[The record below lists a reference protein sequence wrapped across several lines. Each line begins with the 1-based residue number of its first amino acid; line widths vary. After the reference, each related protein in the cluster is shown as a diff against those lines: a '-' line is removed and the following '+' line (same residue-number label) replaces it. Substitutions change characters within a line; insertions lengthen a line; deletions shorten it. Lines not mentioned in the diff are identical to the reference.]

1 MLQRQLGSPAVN
13 RSKAAG
19 CTAFQTGRVQYRA
32 FQQRASRQTCTTVC
46 QAAAADAAAPVK
58 GDLLNVSY
66 YPSRADAANVS
77 KGWYIIDAKGQTLG
91 RLATLAATY
100 IRGKHLSTYTP
111 SMDMGAYVVVINAD
125 QVTVT
130 GNKPDD
136 KLYFRHVN
144 GRPGSWKSE
153 TFNQLQRRLPE
164 RIIEHAVKGMLPK
177 GRLGRKIRL
186 HLKVYKGEQHPHVA
200 QQPVDITADI
210 VSKRRSIPIQK

>member
-1 MLQRQLGSPAVN
+1 M
-13 RSKAAG
+13 
-19 CTAFQTGRVQYRA
+19 
-32 FQQRASRQTCTTVC
+32 
-46 QAAAADAAAPVK
+46 K
-58 GDLLNVSY
+58 GDLLNPSY
-66 YPSRADAANVS
+66 YPSRADAANVT
-77 KGWYIIDAKGQTLG
+77 KKWYIIDAKGQTLG

-100 IRGKHLSTYTP
+100 VRGKHLPTYTP
-111 SMDMGAYVVVINAD
+111 SMDMGAYVVVINAE

-130 GNKPDD
+130 GNKPED

-186 HLKVYKGEQHPHVA
+186 HLKVYKGDKHPHAA
-200 QQPVDITADI
+200 QQPTDITSNI
-210 VSKRRSIPIQK
+210 VSKRRSLPAKQ